1 MGNTT
6 DIDSKTGKNANDIL
20 LQVVGF
26 FGYAISRPN
35 ECIQNGS
42 VAWLPP
48 SAEASPAKF
57 CSHSYPNSQSHSYKC
72 LKIIINPNKLF
83 SASNKSKFMK
93 MKPN

>member
-48 SAEASPAKF
+48 SAEASPAK
-57 CSHSYPNSQSHSYKC
+57 
-72 LKIIINPNKLF
+72 
-83 SASNKSKFMK
+83 SAAIHTRTVRTIHTSV
-93 MKPN
+93 